1 VGEWDRVREEENDI
15 VFELV
20 VDGLHDEEIVFDIDN
35 VFEEVWLWVVDA
47 DKDEVDVWLM
57 LIVQLIEGDF
67 VQLFENERDIEL
79 VLLSVDVKELD
90 DDIDDDDVQEVV
102 KETEE
107 EREGVTEED
116 DEPVRDG
123 DSVADA
129 LFVEERV
136 CE

>member
-1 VGEWDRVREEENDI
+1 MGELDRVREEENDI

>member
-1 VGEWDRVREEENDI
+1 VGELDRVREEENDI

-136 CE
+136 CV

>member
-1 VGEWDRVREEENDI
+1 
-15 VFELV
+15 